1 MTETRKILVVDDE
14 AQIIRVM
21 RRILSAHNYDIR
33 TAGDGKSALEVF
45 HDWQPDLVVTDLQMP
60 NMSGLELCR
69 KLGEISDVPIIV
81 LSVRDEEKTI
91 VEALDAGAD
100 DYITKPFSTNEL
112 LARIRANLRRFPEK
126 TGEIIEIGDF
136 YIDFSAHKISVS
148 GKEIHLTP
156 KEFEMLAYLVK
167 HPDKVLTHAV
177 LLRKIW
183 GDYYTESPEALRVLI
198 GSLRKKIEPDF
209 SQPKYIL
216 TEPWIGYRFVPKS

>member
-183 GDYYTESPEALRVLI
+183 GDYYTESPEALRVLNC
-198 GSLRKKIEPDF
+198 LLFKKIDLSLLQLRSNLP
-209 SQPKYIL
+209 L
-216 TEPWIGYRFVPKS
+216 A